1 MGVTSNYSFP
11 VPVATDLVKD
21 GWDAINDLGVAV
33 DTAMN
38 TALGTKKAGMVL
50 LNTTSFSGVAS
61 VSVNNVFTSTY
72 NAYRVIFNL
81 TSVANNDSNVV
92 WRFRKAGSDNAL
104 NYYYQWAGSSNAAAF
119 FPSASNQTSAIVN
132 IMDVSSIG
140 NFYGTSLDIFGPQ
153 TNTKTV
159 VTGTMMGLTQA
170 SAPMGAGGGF
180 WHDQTDQ
187 FDGFS
192 IILNG
197 AGTPQMTGTV
207 ITYGYNQ

>member
-1 MGVTSNYSFP
+1 MPNTTNNNWP
-11 VPVATDLVKD
+11 TPADTDLVKN
-21 GWDAINDLGVAV
+21 GADAIRDLGNAI
-33 DTAMN
+33 DT
-38 TALGTKKAGMVL
+38 TLGVYSPATPMGVHL
-50 LNTTSFSGVAS
+50 STVTFSGVAS
-61 VSVNNVFTSTY
+61 VSVNDVFTSTY

-207 ITYGYNQ
+207 RTYGYNQ